1 MEKIEL
7 DNIYLKTKLME
18 RMLKE
23 LSDTSMNVVHMSHDL
38 RDMGFDPDK
47 GNVYTELKLAL
58 AKFSLL
64 ISRDYSSLD
73 KLLKED
79 E

>member
-7 DNIYLKTKLME
+7 DNIYLKAKFME

-47 GNVYTELKLAL
+47 DNDYTELRRAL
-58 AKFSLL
+58 AKFSSLVGL
-64 ISRDYSSLD
+64 YYSSLD
-73 KLLKED
+73 KLLEED
-79 E
+79 